1 MPLIAVVPVK
11 RLEAAKSRLG
21 RSVPD
26 RPALALALL
35 DRVLTALRESG
46 VADETVVVSPDSRI
60 AAACASET
68 FLLQKTRGL
77 NPALEE
83 ARAYAAER
91 GADALLVVLAD
102 LPGLTPEAVR
112 RMVACPGPSVLAP
125 DRHDQGTNALLLRP
139 PGVLPFRFGAGSLA
153 LHRQEALRLGVEMQ
167 FFRTPETMNDLDTPE
182 HLAEM
187 NAL

>member
-1 MPLIAVVPVK
+1 MLIAAVPVK

-35 DRVLTALRESG
+35 DRVLAALRESG
-46 VADETVVVSPDSRI
+46 VADETVVVSPDARI
-60 AAACASET
+60 AANCRTET
-68 FLLQKTRGL
+68 FLLQRGRGL
-77 NPALEE
+77 NPALDE
-83 ARAYAAER
+83 ARAYALGR

-102 LPGLTPEAVR
+102 LPGLTPEALQR
-112 RMVACPGPSVLAP
+112 LVACEGPAVLAP

-139 PGVLPFRFGAGSLA
+139 PGLLPFRFGAGSLR
-153 LHRQEALRLGVEMQ
+153 LHRQEAEGLGVPMT

-182 HLAEM
+182 HLPE
-187 NAL
+187 LKTL